1 MIKEDF
7 SLNVSSR
14 TVQRRLSDKGL
25 RSYFTK
31 KKPFISAKNK
41 KARLAFAKLHF
52 HKTQSFWE
60 SIIWSDE
67 SKFELKNTK
76 RRKRVWC
83 RPNERLQSKN
93 IVKTTKY
100 GGGSIMVWGCF
111 SKKGVGNITK
121 IDEKMTGAS
130 YVNIIRENLND
141 SIHKIGLATSFSNM
155 TMILN
160 IRQGLQRRILSKV
173 LFQNLTGLPNH
184 LILTQ
189 LNTYGL
195 YWMIEFQWNLG

>member
-1 MIKEDF
+1 
-7 SLNVSSR
+7 
-14 TVQRRLSDKGL
+14 
-25 RSYFTK
+25 
-31 KKPFISAKNK
+31 
-41 KARLAFAKLHF
+41 
-52 HKTQSFWE
+52 
-60 SIIWSDE
+60 
-67 SKFELKNTK
+67 
-76 RRKRVWC
+76 
-83 RPNERLQSKN
+83 
-93 IVKTTKY
+93 
-100 GGGSIMVWGCF
+100 MVWRCF

-121 IDEKMTGAS
+121 IDGKMIGAS

-173 LFQNLTGLPNH
+173 PFQNLTGLPNH